1 VDGVTAA
8 ATETRADVPPVEV
21 EDISVRFGAI
31 QALSDVSF
39 TVAPGTIHAV
49 IGPNGAGKSTMFN
62 VLSGVYKAASGEVRF
77 GDVRLDRM
85 RPFQIAGVGVARAF
99 QNIALSGAQSVAENL
114 MLGRHHLTRA
124 GFLSSGLRLPR
135 ATREGKVHGE
145 RIREIAEFLDLGDKL
160 HTPVG
165 VLSYGDQKR
174 VEVARA
180 LCTEPRLLL
189 LDEPVAGMNAEE
201 TSRMAEA
208 IREIRSALGI
218 SIVLVEHDMGMVMS
232 LADRVTVLDFGRRIA
247 DGTPAQVQADPEVI
261 RAYLG
266 SGDEQGP
273 AEAAAHHT
281 TETPGTTS

>member
-1 VDGVTAA
+1 MTAA
-8 ATETRADVPPVEV
+8 ATETRSDVPPVEV
-21 EDISVRFGAI
+21 EHVSVRFGAI
-31 QALSDVSF
+31 QALNDVSF

-85 RPFQIAGVGVARAF
+85 RPFQIAGFGVARAF

-114 MLGRHHLTRA
+114 MLGRHHLTKA

-160 HTPVG
+160 QTPVG

-266 SGDEQGP
+266 SGDDQGP

>member
-1 VDGVTAA
+1 MTAA
-8 ATETRADVPPVEV
+8 ATETRSDVPPVEV
-21 EDISVRFGAI
+21 EQVSVRFGAI
-31 QALSDVSF
+31 QALNDVSF

-114 MLGRHHLTRA
+114 MLGRHHLTKA

-201 TSRMAEA
+201 TNRMAEA

-281 TETPGTTS
+281 TETPRTTS